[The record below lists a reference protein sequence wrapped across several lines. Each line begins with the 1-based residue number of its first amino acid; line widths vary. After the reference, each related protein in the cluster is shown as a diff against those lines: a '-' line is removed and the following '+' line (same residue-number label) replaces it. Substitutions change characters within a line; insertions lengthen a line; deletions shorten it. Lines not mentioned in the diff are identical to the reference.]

1 MFFAFPHNGW
11 HEMVWENFE
20 YEGFLESSM
29 EFGEGRSFGF
39 AEFVVFYV
47 V

>member
-20 YEGFLESSM
+20 YEEFLERSK
-29 EFGEGRSFGF
+29 EFGKSGFGL